1 MSQSSVSS
9 EPVEAALLQSLSS
22 YPDAQVWVGFSGGLD
37 STALL
42 LAAKRVQQSQ
52 LPDLKINAIHVN
64 HNLHAH
70 SSAWAHH
77 CAEVCAQLDVPLT
90 QATVQVPAL
99 GNLEANARRVR
110 YAAYAQHLPAAGVL
124 LLGHHQQDQSET
136 ILYRLLQG
144 RGMLTI
150 RPQGRLGSGHFLRPL
165 LTLLRSELSAYV
177 QSHDLHWIEDPTNS
191 DTDLHRNFLRAD
203 ILPRLKSRWQ
213 DVDRALSRVA
223 HHHQQ
228 TLGALIDTLSKFP
241 DEVPAHT
248 LPSEHAYRRAWLRA
262 YLASREVFAV
272 SDRGLDEFIDQQASA
287 AGFAHLQLGEANIY
301 SYGNTFYFEAKPP
314 KELLPQRL
322 EVSKDVVLSYGNLQ
336 LRQAQ
341 ADEKFAFKA
350 AEPLTLGFRRGGETL
365 RVTAAAGNGSQAFTK
380 SLKQLLNDARVPPWR
395 RDFYPLIF
403 SAGRLV
409 CVPEIAVAHD
419 SGQESA
425 NNNPYWLAHFSPR
438 VGTDVQQGKN

>member
-9 EPVEAALLQSLSS
+9 EPVEAALLQSLTA

-42 LAAKRVQQSQ
+42 LAAKQVQLSR
-52 LPDLKINAIHVN
+52 LPDLQINAIHVN

-77 CAEVCAQLDVPLT
+77 CAEVCAHLDVPLI
-90 QATVQVPAL
+90 QATVHVPAL

-110 YAAYAQHLPAAGVL
+110 YAAYAEHLPSAGVL

-165 LTLLRSELSAYV
+165 LTLSRSELSVYV

-213 DVDRALSRVA
+213 DADRALSRVA

-228 TLGALIDTLSKFP
+228 TLGALIDTLSRFP

-248 LPSEHAYRRAWLRA
+248 LPTEHGHRRAWLRA

-272 SDRGLDEFIDQQASA
+272 SDKALDEFIDQQNSA
-287 AGFAHLQLGEANIY
+287 AGFAHLQPGEANIY
-301 SYGNTFYFEAKPP
+301 SYDNRFYFEAKPP
-314 KELLPQRL
+314 TAPLPQRL
-322 EVSKDVVLSYGNLQ
+322 QMSEDVVLPYGKVQ
-336 LRQAQ
+336 LRQVQ
-341 ADEKFAFKA
+341 ADARFAFKA
-350 AEPLTLGFRRGGETL
+350 AEPLTVGFRSGGESL
-365 RVTAAAGNGSQAFTK
+365 RVTAAAGSGPQTYTK
-380 SLKQLLNDARVPPWR
+380 SLKQLLNDARIPPWR

-403 SAGRLV
+403 SAGTLV
-409 CVPEIAVAHD
+409 CVPDIAVAHD
-419 SGQESA
+419 SVEQPASDS
-425 NNNPYWLAHFSPR
+425 PYWQVHFSAR
-438 VGTDVQQGKN
+438 LETDAGQGKK